1 LFCSLRDCSFNFQG
15 RRGYF
20 SKTPD
25 FFYINN
31 HYQNFS
37 LKTVMSNFCIFQD
50 NFFLVCVDRHFS
62 SKKNKKGKETSPLLP
77 IVKRLL
83 TVKSD
88 IHTWHVLCRNLQKQ
102 VSDTCNHFVIET
114 ENLIFQLGRKTK
126 IETQVHFM

>member
-1 LFCSLRDCSFNFQG
+1 MHDKNC
-15 RRGYF
+15 F
-20 SKTPD
+20 SHLETVHLTFKGGGDIFPRHRI

-62 SKKNKKGKETSPLLP
+62 SEKKKKKGKETSPLLP

-114 ENLIFQLGRKTK
+114 EN
-126 IETQVHFM
+126 